1 MLASIEPP
9 YLVPYV
15 LNSYA
20 ESSFTRIVA
29 TNQTYA
35 TWIAKQTCL
44 SSTFCSKRQ
53 QRWRRFKMTF
63 LVIVTQRT
71 DDIWHQNEIR
81 SKENETLNLHI
92 VKMMSTV
99 KRGIFFV
106 LTSML
111 LSVRTAKSIRGNP
124 VIKCNSGPRYNG
136 QLQHWDIIQL
146 FERRAHPSGA

>member
-1 MLASIEPP
+1 
-9 YLVPYV
+9 
-15 LNSYA
+15 
-20 ESSFTRIVA
+20 
-29 TNQTYA
+29 
-35 TWIAKQTCL
+35 
-44 SSTFCSKRQ
+44 
-53 QRWRRFKMTF
+53 MTF

-92 VKMMSTV
+92 TKMMSTV

-136 QLQHWDIIQL
+136 QLQH
-146 FERRAHPSGA
+146 